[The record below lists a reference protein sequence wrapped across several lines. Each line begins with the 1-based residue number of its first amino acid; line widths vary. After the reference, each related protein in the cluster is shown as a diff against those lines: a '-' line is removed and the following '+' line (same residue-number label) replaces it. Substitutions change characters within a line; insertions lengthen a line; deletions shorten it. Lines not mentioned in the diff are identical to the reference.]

1 MMRFPSLRPA
11 RLGLLLATAA
21 MASACSILPEKEPV
35 DTYALPGTLAQ
46 RATGVSSAGISPS
59 LRVVRPVAGG
69 AIAGKRIVVMPEPD
83 QFSVYQ
89 GAVWSEPAAQ
99 LVRDRIVDAFLAD
112 GRLPAITTDEGVMAH
127 ADLLLSSQLRDFQSV
142 YENGQPVVVVRLDA
156 HLLQASTNRIIA
168 SRSFAHRHAVV
179 GKEVPQV
186 VEAFGAAS
194 DRVAQ
199 DLVDWTVQHAVSR

>member
-1 MMRFPSLRPA
+1 MMRLPFLRA
-11 RLGLLLATAA
+11 SRVGLLLAAA
-21 MASACSILPEKEPV
+21 ALASACSILPEKEPV
-35 DTYALPGTLAQ
+35 DTYALPGTLSQ
-46 RATGVSSAGISPS
+46 RAAGMYSAGISPA

-89 GAVWSEPAAQ
+89 GVVWSEPAAQ

-112 GRLPAITTDEGVMAH
+112 GRLPSITTDEGVMAH

-142 YENGQPVVVVRLDA
+142 YEDGQPVVVVRLDA
-156 HLLQASTNRIIA
+156 HLLNASTNRIIA
-168 SRSFAHRHAVV
+168 SRSFSHRHSVI

-186 VEAFGAAS
+186 VQAFGAAT

-199 DLVDWTVQHAVSR
+199 DLVDWAVQHAATR